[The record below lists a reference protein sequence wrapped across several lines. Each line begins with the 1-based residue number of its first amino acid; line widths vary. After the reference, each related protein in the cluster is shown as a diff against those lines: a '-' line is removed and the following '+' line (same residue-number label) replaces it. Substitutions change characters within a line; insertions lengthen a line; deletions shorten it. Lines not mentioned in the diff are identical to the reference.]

1 MRSQH
6 GATEATGL
14 LLLSI
19 EPPHAEPLRRHH
31 QGQATQQETI
41 INLMKTCM
49 GTGTLA
55 LPFAASQ
62 GGLYLNTIGLI
73 LIAAWNLYSVQR
85 LCHCLTL
92 IPKDIEPPKRAT
104 TFAKVAW
111 FAFGDVGLHALDG
124 MMIILLCGIIV
135 AYEDAIMSFVE
146 ETPFSTGSKALDAL
160 ATVLIMGPLSV
171 VPDMGYLSKA
181 SALGLLVLG
190 VTFGVIA
197 AFGDVQGVF
206 HGWSMQ
212 PQYGLSGVSHW
223 FGCVVFGFGVV
234 PLTYNFQE
242 SMAEPHAMVSATGV
256 ALLNVALAYI
266 VIGSGLVLM
275 YPDVEGDILQ
285 NLPMTGVLPMLVRI
299 AMVLVVLVTAP
310 LLIVPCGE
318 LIEEKVAADGTAS
331 TQLRAIVRLGVC
343 FLCTIISVSVPGFV
357 YVLSFVG
364 CCFVALV
371 GFVIPPLLHL
381 VLTRGGQ
388 GTNRYCFLLDCG
400 MLLWG
405 LTATII
411 SSVYTFKLA
420 VHQQV

>member
-1 MRSQH
+1 
-6 GATEATGL
+6 
-14 LLLSI
+14 
-19 EPPHAEPLRRHH
+19 
-31 QGQATQQETI
+31 
-41 INLMKTCM
+41 
-49 GTGTLA
+49 
-55 LPFAASQ
+55 
-62 GGLYLNTIGLI
+62 
-73 LIAAWNLYSVQR
+73 
-85 LCHCLTL
+85 
-92 IPKDIEPPKRAT
+92 
-104 TFAKVAW
+104 
-111 FAFGDVGLHALDG
+111 
-124 MMIILLCGIIV
+124 
-135 AYEDAIMSFVE
+135 MSFVE